1 MLVVARS
8 HGERSRYDTLLRFER
23 SELRAQDAAVLLGV
37 GRRQIY
43 RLLERL
49 GLRVQPAWP
58 HASAAARVSTCP
70 QSSLVSERHSP
81 FTDYC
86 FDCRKVSIRR

>member
-1 MLVVARS
+1 MAVPAMS
-8 HGERSRYDTLLRFER
+8 DGELSRFDTLMRVER
-23 SELRAQDAAVLLGV
+23 GELRVVDAATLLGLQ
-37 GRRQIY
+37 RRQIY

-49 GLRVQPAWP
+49 RIEG
-58 HASAAARVSTCP
+58 ASSLISRKRGRGSACP
-70 QSSLVSERHSP
+70 QSALVSERHSP